1 MNGTTYWLVCAIAV
15 LLLVVMTGVKQAP
28 AKTVNVCASVKLPAP
43 GKCSYLTVHG
53 FKVRVCR

>member
-28 AKTVNVCASVKLPAP
+28 AKTVNVCTSIKLPAP
-43 GKCSYLTVHG
+43 GKCTYLTVRG
-53 FKVRVCR
+53 YKVRVCR

>member
-1 MNGTTYWLVCAIAV
+1 MNSTSYWLMCALAV
-15 LLLVVMTGVKQAP
+15 LLLALFAGVKQAP